1 LSNSITITV
10 NPAINAGNNAFLSVC
25 SDDVNTYELRN
36 LIGPGQDTTGY
47 WTTASGS
54 QLPVNPNYTFNPQ
67 TMPAGN
73 YTYTVEG
80 APCPND
86 LATVNITF
94 VSPPFS
100 GFASNQEICIN
111 DYIGGNTFNL
121 NTLLTN
127 ADAGGV
133 WSFGGSVIPA
143 QINPSTYGD
152 GIYQFDYEVFGI
164 APCNDMTTSV
174 SLTINPEP
182 VVGSFT
188 TNIPV
193 VAQGFDVDV
202 IVDMT
207 IGSPPF
213 TATVVDDEVP
223 SNNYTIN
230 VNPPNMS
237 GLVNVIPNNIPIT
250 TYSLTGI
257 VDGKGCSTTSNL
269 TTQVIVDPY
278 PYIDPFTTSTA
289 VICEGDNASISVVL
303 QLGEAPIVVDY
314 SYNGNNYTYNLGS
327 VGQITPI
334 SATIPIDISGLQI
347 GSNQI
352 TINSLTDNS
361 GVVTPSNQLPAPVF
375 ITMHAN
381 PNVDFTTSTPEICF
395 DDPAI
400 LNFNFIAGNPP
411 FSIDYSINSTN
422 QTPLTINGSG
432 SQQYTI
438 TPDPIVGLNSYDII
452 NITDG
457 NGCVGIPNPNNAS
470 ILVNPTPDI
479 NITVSGTN
487 PICQGQDSELFFPV
501 ISGTPPFNVNY
512 LAGGSP
518 LTTNVDG
525 SGNQTSGNPMIISP
539 TSTTTYT
546 LASVTD
552 AKGCVNSLSNNATLT
567 VNEIPNVI
575 VSGDTEICNQ
585 DQTPLFFTFTSGTAP
600 WTVNY
605 NVASA
610 PGSVTLYNTN
620 DTLVVDPNIT
630 TTYMFNGISDNNCSA
645 IINEDVTITVN
656 SLPQSV
662 ITGGGSVCDDGSTI
676 EVQIITTGGT
686 PNYNISYNA
695 GITNKFVAD
704 VQSPLIIN
712 TNESGTYTISE
723 VIDSKGCVAQ
733 SINGSVNVYVNE
745 FPEVVL
751 QAYPQPTTLTNPKI
765 TFIDA
770 SSNHVNGYWDFGD
783 GTVEF
788 TNFDELI
795 HIYQDTGSYQVMLQI
810 ESDSGCVS
818 TAYQTIVIDPDFLVY
833 IPDGFTPNNDLKND
847 YYQPIVSGVLSYE
860 FSIYNRYGQRIFR
873 TNDYSNIYCNDGCT
887 AAWNGLMNNGDYA
900 AVGNYTYHMIV
911 FDLNGKERT
920 FQGNISLMR

>member
-1 LSNSITITV
+1 
-10 NPAINAGNNAFLSVC
+10 
-25 SDDVNTYELRN
+25 
-36 LIGPGQDTTGY
+36 
-47 WTTASGS
+47 
-54 QLPVNPNYTFNPQ
+54 
-67 TMPAGN
+67 M
-73 YTYTVEG
+73 
-80 APCPND
+80 
-86 LATVNITF
+86 
-94 VSPPFS
+94 
-100 GFASNQEICIN
+100 
-111 DYIGGNTFNL
+111 
-121 NTLLTN
+121 TN

-133 WSFGGSVIPA
+133 WSFSGSVIPA

-152 GIYQFDYEVFGI
+152 GVYQFDYEVFGI

-223 SNNYTIN
+223 SNNYIIN

-250 TYSLTGI
+250 TYTLTGI

-327 VGQITPI
+327 IGQITPI

-361 GVVTPSNQLPAPVF
+361 GVTTPSNQLPAPVF

-381 PNVDFTTSTPEICF
+381 PDVDFTTSTPEICF

-422 QTPLTINGSG
+422 QTPLTVNGSG
-432 SQQYTI
+432 NQQYTI

-470 ILVNPTPDI
+470 TLVNPTPDI

-501 ISGTPPFNVNY
+501 ISGTPPFSVNY

-546 LASVTD
+546 LTSVTD

-630 TTYMFNGISDNNCSA
+630 TTYMFTGISDNNCSA
-645 IINEDVTITVN
+645 TISEDVTITVN

-676 EVQIITTGGT
+676 EVQIVTTGGT

-704 VQSPLIIN
+704 VESPLIIN

-833 IPDGFTPNNDLKND
+833 IPEGFTPNNDLKND

-860 FSIYNRYGQRIFR
+860 FSIYNRYGQRVFR
-873 TNDYSNIYCNDGCT
+873 TNDYSNIYCNDGCS
-887 AAWNGLMNNGDYA
+887 AAWDGLMNNGDYA

-920 FQGNISLMR
+920 FQGNISLMK

>member
-1 LSNSITITV
+1 MKL
-10 NPAINAGNNAFLSVC
+10 
-25 SDDVNTYELRN
+25 
-36 LIGPGQDTTGY
+36 
-47 WTTASGS
+47 
-54 QLPVNPNYTFNPQ
+54 
-67 TMPAGN
+67 
-73 YTYTVEG
+73 
-80 APCPND
+80 
-86 LATVNITF
+86 
-94 VSPPFS
+94 
-100 GFASNQEICIN
+100 
-111 DYIGGNTFNL
+111 
-121 NTLLTN
+121 
-127 ADAGGV
+127 
-133 WSFGGSVIPA
+133 
-143 QINPSTYGD
+143 
-152 GIYQFDYEVFGI
+152 
-164 APCNDMTTSV
+164 
-174 SLTINPEP
+174 
-182 VVGSFT
+182 
-188 TNIPV
+188 
-193 VAQGFDVDV
+193 
-202 IVDMT
+202 
-207 IGSPPF
+207 
-213 TATVVDDEVP
+213 
-223 SNNYTIN
+223 
-230 VNPPNMS
+230 PNMS

-250 TYSLTGI
+250 TYTLTGI

-327 VGQITPI
+327 IGQITPI

-361 GVVTPSNQLPAPVF
+361 GVTTPSNQLPAPVF

-381 PNVDFTTSTPEICF
+381 PDVDFTTSTPEICF

-432 SQQYTI
+432 NQQYTI

-518 LTTNVDG
+518 LTTSVDG

-539 TSTTTYT
+539 TTTTTYT
-546 LASVTD
+546 LTSVTD

-630 TTYMFNGISDNNCSA
+630 TTYMFTGISDNNCSA
-645 IINEDVTITVN
+645 TINEDVTITVN

-676 EVQIITTGGT
+676 EVQIVTTGGT

-704 VQSPLIIN
+704 VESPLIIN

-873 TNDYSNIYCNDGCT
+873 TNDYSNIYCNDGCS
-887 AAWNGLMNNGDYA
+887 AAWDGLMNNGDYA

>member
-1 LSNSITITV
+1 
-10 NPAINAGNNAFLSVC
+10 
-25 SDDVNTYELRN
+25 
-36 LIGPGQDTTGY
+36 
-47 WTTASGS
+47 
-54 QLPVNPNYTFNPQ
+54 
-67 TMPAGN
+67 
-73 YTYTVEG
+73 
-80 APCPND
+80 
-86 LATVNITF
+86 
-94 VSPPFS
+94 
-100 GFASNQEICIN
+100 
-111 DYIGGNTFNL
+111 
-121 NTLLTN
+121 
-127 ADAGGV
+127 
-133 WSFGGSVIPA
+133 
-143 QINPSTYGD
+143 
-152 GIYQFDYEVFGI
+152 
-164 APCNDMTTSV
+164 
-174 SLTINPEP
+174 
-182 VVGSFT
+182 
-188 TNIPV
+188 
-193 VAQGFDVDV
+193 
-202 IVDMT
+202 
-207 IGSPPF
+207 
-213 TATVVDDEVP
+213 
-223 SNNYTIN
+223 
-230 VNPPNMS
+230 
-237 GLVNVIPNNIPIT
+237 
-250 TYSLTGI
+250 
-257 VDGKGCSTTSNL
+257 
-269 TTQVIVDPY
+269 
-278 PYIDPFTTSTA
+278 
-289 VICEGDNASISVVL
+289 
-303 QLGEAPIVVDY
+303 
-314 SYNGNNYTYNLGS
+314 
-327 VGQITPI
+327 
-334 SATIPIDISGLQI
+334 
-347 GSNQI
+347 
-352 TINSLTDNS
+352 
-361 GVVTPSNQLPAPVF
+361 
-375 ITMHAN
+375 MHAN
-381 PNVDFTTSTPEICF
+381 PDVDFTTSTPEICF

-411 FSIDYSINSTN
+411 FSIDYSINSNN

-432 SQQYTI
+432 NQQYTI
-438 TPDPIVGLNSYDII
+438 TPDPVVGLNSYDII

-457 NGCVGIPNPNNAS
+457 NGCVGVPNPNNAS

-518 LTTNVDG
+518 LSTNVDG

-539 TSTTTYT
+539 TNTTTYT
-546 LASVTD
+546 LTSVTD
-552 AKGCVNSLSNNATLT
+552 AKGCVNSLTNSAILT

-610 PGSVTLYNTN
+610 PGSVTLYSTN

-630 TTYMFNGISDNNCSA
+630 TTYMFTGISDNNCSA
-645 IINEDVTITVN
+645 TINEDVTITVN

-676 EVQIITTGGT
+676 EVQIVTTGGT

-833 IPDGFTPNNDLKND
+833 IPEGFTPNNDLKND

-860 FSIYNRYGQRIFR
+860 FSIYNRYGQRVFR
-873 TNDYSNIYCNDGCT
+873 TNDYSNIYCNDGCS
-887 AAWNGLMNNGDYA
+887 AAWDGLMNNGDYA